1 MLLLV
6 GTSASGV
13 LTTKRT
19 EWTDREGGIVRVSV
33 REVEERN
40 KEKRKEK
47 IIKSLDRLEL
57 QFLK

>member
-1 MLLLV
+1 M
-6 GTSASGV
+6 
-13 LTTKRT
+13 
-19 EWTDREGGIVRVSV
+19 DRYRRRNIVRVSV

-40 KEKRKEK
+40 KEVREEK